1 MIFTQSDFHS
11 KPFSGFRH
19 TSSRKSPLLWVI
31 LLCPE
36 LHPFIIIIQ
45 MAPSICD
52 AFDNT
57 HVQYIN
63 DTLHINR
70 SVFKPQFIH
79 YTKYAKYAFLL
90 LSSIPVITLCMPVDN
105 FVTAISLL
113 QTVWTQMKTNRVSVL
128 IWIQTVWHSD
138 GGPGWFIFKNL
149 ILKKVSRRK

>member
-1 MIFTQSDFHS
+1 MIVTQNDFHS
-11 KPFSGFRH
+11 NPFSGFRH
-19 TSSRKSPLLWVI
+19 TSSRKSPLLRVI
-31 LLCPE
+31 LLCQE

-90 LSSIPVITLCMPVDN
+90 LSSIYDIDSTVKVSSQIC
-105 FVTAISLL
+105 ISFLKSL
-113 QTVWTQMKTNRVSVL
+113 RYSRKTNQLLNIHNIRSGTRDISNQNRL
-128 IWIQTVWHSD
+128 LSIS
-138 GGPGWFIFKNL
+138 NL
-149 ILKKVSRRK
+149 KSSGLSQI